1 MDYRELVEYQW
12 PYLLSFLAVDEPL
25 DESAKRFGALT
36 RKRRINS
43 ADSLLR
49 LALTYGFCG
58 LSLRQTAAWAETSGI
73 ASLSDVALLK
83 RFQKAS
89 DWLGY
94 LVAAKLADRSGSRP
108 QHPLQLVL
116 VDASTVCAPGN
127 TGTDWRVHLGFDLAA
142 FRISD
147 FKLTDVRGGETLK
160 RYNVSPGDVV
170 VGDRGYSRRTDLVAV
185 TKKQGDFIVRLNWA
199 CVPLTDQSGDP
210 FDIVAAV
217 RSIPE
222 AAVGEF
228 NLRLKPD
235 AKRNIPALSV
245 RVVAVRKSEA
255 AAADSRKKILKMAS
269 KKQTNPDPRTLEM
282 AAYVVVITSLAPKS
296 LAAEDVLEI
305 YRFRWQVELVFK
317 RLKSLLDLDG
327 LPAKDPDLARTFI
340 YSKVLAALL
349 LDDFTEAFVS
359 FSPWGF
365 IIK

>member
-1 MDYRELVEYQW
+1 MDYRQLVEYQW

-25 DESAKRFGALT
+25 DESAKRYGALI
-36 RKRRINS
+36 RKRRVDS
-43 ADSLLR
+43 ADKLLR
-49 LALTYGFCG
+49 LALAYGFCG
-58 LSLRQTAAWAETSGI
+58 LSLRQTAAWAETLGI

-89 DWLGY
+89 SWLGY

-108 QHPLQLVL
+108 HHPLQLML
-116 VDASTVCAPGN
+116 VDASTICAPGN
-127 TGTDWRVHLGFDLAA
+127 TGTDWRIHLGFDLAA

-147 FKLTDVRGGETLK
+147 VKLTDASGGETLK
-160 RYNVSPGDVV
+160 RYSVSSGDVV
-170 VGDRGYSRRTDLVAV
+170 VADRGYSRRTDLAAV
-185 TKKQGDFIVRLNWA
+185 TQKQGDFIVRLNWA
-199 CVPLTDQSGDP
+199 CVPLTGQNGEP
-210 FDIVAAV
+210 FNIADAV
-217 RSIPE
+217 HSIPE
-222 AAVGEF
+222 VAVGEF

-235 AKRNIPALSV
+235 PRRDVPALPV

-269 KKQTNPDPRTLEM
+269 KRQRTPDPRALEM
-282 AAYVVVITSLAPKS
+282 AAYVLVITSLAS
-296 LAAEDVLEI
+296 NRLAAADVLEI

-349 LDDFTEAFVS
+349 LDDFTHAFIS

-365 IIK
+365 NIK